1 MKKRIASKELSGV
14 LILIF
19 TVLFLQTIVFLFRPS
34 GATKEFAASSVNK
47 EPGTQNNPEKSLK
60 NQTHSWTGN
69 NRAVNNRSGIDQSS
83 QNQSSQNKSGQDKT
97 SGDRITNSRSS
108 AKEQVA
114 ELFFFDP
121 NTVLK
126 DELIRLGMTEKQASV
141 VLNYRYRGG
150 KFRDKEDFRKIYSVS
165 DQLYSTV
172 QDYIVIKQSED
183 NIKHSV
189 YNSNQSGNDFKQSGN
204 SFKPP
209 DNNFDQSAN
218 NYNQSETNFA
228 TAGVY
233 QNVGR
238 EWREEE
244 FLLELNGAD
253 SADLTKLKG
262 IGPYFASKILR
273 YRERL
278 GGFVHPGQLTE
289 IRGID
294 SERYMMFSG
303 NVFVDTTMVEKRD
316 LATATYSQLSSNPY
330 IGSYIARA
338 IIRYAERNEGQKIS
352 ITDLLAKNI
361 IKRELYNILRIYFR

>member
-19 TVLFLQTIVFLFRPS
+19 TVLFLQTIIFLFRPS
-34 GATKEFAASSVNK
+34 EGDKESVDS
-47 EPGTQNNPEKSLK
+47 ESTLESGTVYNSEKPLK
-60 NQTHSWTGN
+60 AQTQKRSAN
-69 NRAVNNRSGIDQSS
+69 SRSGFDRSGQQISNQLKANQSKSS
-83 QNQSSQNKSGQDKT
+83 QSKSSQSKS

-114 ELFFFDP
+114 ELFPFDP

-141 VLNYRYRGG
+141 VLNYRDRGG
-150 KFRDKEDFRKIYSVS
+150 KFRDKDDFRKIYSVS
-165 DQLYSTV
+165 DQFFTKV
-172 QDYIVIKQSED
+172 EEYIVIHLPENHYES
-183 NIKHSV
+183 
-189 YNSNQSGNDFKQSGN
+189 
-204 SFKPP
+204 P
-209 DNNFDQSAN
+209 DNRLTHTLNNSA
-218 NYNQSETNFA
+218 SDETH
-228 TAGVY
+228 
-233 QNVGR
+233 QNIEKQHR
-238 EWREEE
+238 EVD

-253 SADLTKLKG
+253 SADLVKLKG
-262 IGPYFASKILR
+262 IGPYYASKILR
-273 YRERL
+273 YRDRL
-278 GGFVHPGQLTE
+278 GGFIHPGQLTE
-289 IRGID
+289 ISGID
-294 SERYMMFSG
+294 SARYLMFAG
-303 NVFVDTTMVEKRD
+303 NVIVDSSKVEKRD